1 MIIHTLS
8 EKAKLESKHA
18 CIFTPLQFYSIF
30 KLMNDAIGM
39 MIKVIVINIFSL
51 HEPSCDVKK

>member
-18 CIFTPLQFYSIF
+18 YILTPLQFYSIL
-30 KLMNDAIGM
+30 KLMNDAIGMM
-39 MIKVIVINIFSL
+39 MIKVIVINIFFFA
-51 HEPSCDVKK
+51 